1 MEGMLEVQPLSLSV
15 LISGVIR
22 KFQDATCKAVN
33 IMVIYIIDKDVR
45 IVTVIKWHVTKRE
58 RSGW

>member
-22 KFQDATCKAVN
+22 KFQDATCKAVSV
-33 IMVIYIIDKDVR
+33 MVIYIIDR
-45 IVTVIKWHVTKRE
+45 
-58 RSGW
+58 